1 MGEEEGMSE
10 GDAVGEEEGWR
21 EMVGVMDT
29 VGKEVVGVDVGDAQ
43 LDGSSS
49 SAVLVPSSVV
59 VAVSS
64 PSSVAPSVVAVVVS
78 TFTGCH
84 SSKISFPT

>member
-1 MGEEEGMSE
+1 MSE

-43 LDGSSS
+43 LDGSNS
-49 SAVLVPSSVV
+49 SAVVVPSSVV
-59 VAVSS
+59 VVSS
-64 PSSVAPSVVAVVVS
+64 PSVAPSVVAVVS
-78 TFTGCH
+78 TTFTGCH

>member
-1 MGEEEGMSE
+1 MSE

-43 LDGSSS
+43 LDGSNS
-49 SAVLVPSSVV
+49 SAVVVPSSVV
-59 VAVSS
+59 VVSS
-64 PSSVAPSVVAVVVS
+64 PSVAPSVVAVVS
-78 TFTGCH
+78 TTFIGCH
-84 SSKISFPT
+84 SSKISLPT

>member
-1 MGEEEGMSE
+1 MSE

-49 SAVLVPSSVV
+49 SAVVVPSVVVVVVV
-59 VAVSS
+59 VAVSL
-64 PSSVAPSVVAVVVS
+64 SSPSVVAVVS
-78 TFTGCH
+78 ATFIGCH

>member
-1 MGEEEGMSE
+1 MSE

-49 SAVLVPSSVV
+49 SAVVVPSS

-64 PSSVAPSVVAVVVS
+64 PSVVVSSPSVAPSVVAVVS
-78 TFTGCH
+78 TTFTGCH